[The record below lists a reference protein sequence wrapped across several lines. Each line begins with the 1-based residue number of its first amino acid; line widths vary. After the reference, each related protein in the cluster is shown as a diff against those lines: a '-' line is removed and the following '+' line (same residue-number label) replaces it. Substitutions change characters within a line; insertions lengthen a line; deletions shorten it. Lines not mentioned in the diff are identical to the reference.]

1 MCSPGERLRQLFG
14 NEFQVKALLIRMAFD
29 AAEPLGERLGIAVL
43 ATGTN
48 LGAAANWVPGSVSPF
63 DLGI

>member
-1 MCSPGERLRQLFG
+1 
-14 NEFQVKALLIRMAFD
+14 MAFD